1 MTTIR
6 QGRVAEL
13 LYEELRIMIGNELDD
28 PKLSLIEV
36 THVEVSRD
44 LRSAKVHV
52 HHAQEEVSRAEVL
65 KRLQRATPYLRAQ
78 IAVRCGLRLAP
89 ELVFQYDDTPATA
102 ARVDEL
108 LRKIALERAASQKDE
123 QASAPI

>member
-13 LYEELRIMIGNELDD
+13 LYEELRILIGNELDD

-52 HHAQEEVSRAEVL
+52 HHAQEEVTRAEVI
-65 KRLQRATPYLRAQ
+65 KRLQRANPYLRAQ
-78 IAVRCGLRLAP
+78 IALRCGLRLAP
-89 ELVFQYDDTPATA
+89 ELVFHYDDTPTTA

-108 LRKIALERAASQKDE
+108 LRQIAHERTTNQNSGQTSAS
-123 QASAPI
+123 I